1 LNIKHEI
8 EKKPEFSGSSAQVL
22 ADLQADNRSRTP
34 STIIERQP
42 EKQIE
47 TLRATLANPSTPE
60 SVKPSIEAAIG
71 KINRR
76 ARRAAQ
82 TLASSRMSAKVALD
96 KLEARLADAAA
107 NHSKYY
113 LEINGKSF
121 KLVEGASG
129 YRVYQDD
136 TRLGIIKPNDDGH
149 WVAQVGHQRLREVV
163 FANAPA
169 AVVQLYAIY
178 VGRSHHLGIPRGI
191 KAFRWSGVEA
201 HGEIAQVV

>member
-1 LNIKHEI
+1 MNIKHNI

-76 ARRAAQ
+76 AHRPAKALAA
-82 TLASSRMSAKVALD
+82 SRMAAKVALD
-96 KLEARLADAAA
+96 KLEARA
-107 NHSKYY
+107 
-113 LEINGKSF
+113 
-121 KLVEGASG
+121 
-129 YRVYQDD
+129 
-136 TRLGIIKPNDDGH
+136 
-149 WVAQVGHQRLREVV
+149 
-163 FANAPA
+163 
-169 AVVQLYAIY
+169 
-178 VGRSHHLGIPRGI
+178 
-191 KAFRWSGVEA
+191 
-201 HGEIAQVV
+201 GEIAEVA